1 MCIIYATMLNED
13 EVISDYAPKEIHV
26 QYPAMDEIVILMG
39 AKHNIMLNILA
50 TPGTGRGC

>member
-1 MCIIYATMLNED
+1 MLNED